1 MEDLLANVP
10 TQAITTVTTEAV
22 TNDLTFGNTTSLD
35 PLDRFFGPIN
45 PDRLDLFNLYY
56 QLISPYVF
64 TFFFVVVP
72 IFWISA
78 VVVGTPPSKPTTPKG
93 GLPPEPTRPT
103 TTTTT
108 TKTTTTTLTTE
119 ATTLLLNMTT
129 EASPIMSSNASV
141 LSGIQYTTGG
151 NRQWYTAAPSVV
163 QPHYSWTNQYRIPQY
178 LYRNYQKYHH

>member
-10 TQAITTVTTEAV
+10 TQAVTTVTTEVV

-64 TFFFVVVP
+64 TFLFVGALV
-72 IFWISA
+72 A
-78 VVVGTPPSKPTTPKG
+78 GTPPPKPTTPKG

-103 TTTTT
+103 TTT
-108 TKTTTTTLTTE
+108 KTTTTTSDTE
-119 ATTLLLNMTT
+119 ATTLFLNMTT
-129 EASPIMSSNASV
+129 EAPPIMLTLSSNGT
-141 LSGIQYTTGG
+141 LSGVQNTTGG
-151 NRQWYTAAPSVV
+151 NRRWYTTAPSVI

-178 LYRNYQKYHH
+178 LYSNYQKYHH